1 MTTSSDENDKSPDDI
16 AVTEVSD
23 EVLAELSDIF
33 GTSQQRTQPGANATS
48 KTDDETPVA
57 ENGDDDDTAE
67 TTVVLIDQEV
77 TLLVDDESLAT
88 EIPDGSN
95 IAIESSSE
103 GSPQLGD
110 FDSGEVVF
118 ADTAALA
125 RGAVDPLLIAMSD
138 NGDVISIVD
147 DDQGMVV
154 LDADEVDRVVIV
166 DDDRPDSTFE
176 ERRRRRERRERLKK
190 VKWLKLAGIGVGG
203 VVLVMAVLASPLFA
217 IRKVTFEGNVYTA
230 PSTVESV
237 RDALDGASTFTVDTA
252 KARRLLLDDPWV
264 ADVRITTHFP
274 GRALVEISERV
285 PVVWYVGDDQ
295 KARIVD
301 ARGHVIDVL
310 DGWPT
315 KYLRV
320 QGVGPSLD
328 AGAVAD
334 DVYRAA
340 AQLVLALPDEI
351 RPLVKSLDL
360 SAGGELSMILKG
372 GTIVRF
378 GPPTDLQR
386 KLVAVVVLL
395 RRQDPATLAVVDVS
409 TGEPT
414 VQTR

>member
-1 MTTSSDENDKSPDDI
+1 MTSPKDENEKSPDDI
-16 AVTEVSD
+16 AVTEVS
-23 EVLAELSDIF
+23 EMVLAELSDIF
-33 GTSQQRTQPGANATS
+33 GTSQPSSREE
-48 KTDDETPVA
+48 DDTTPQTG
-57 ENGDDDDTAE
+57 ERGNDDTAE
-67 TTVVLIDQEV
+67 TTVVIV
-77 TLLVDDESLAT
+77 ES
-88 EIPDGSN
+88 
-95 IAIESSSE
+95 ESSVVVLDDSTSGVLDE
-103 GSPQLGD
+103 GDLVEARASGD

-125 RGAVDPLLIAMSD
+125 RGGVDPLLIAMSD
-138 NGDVISIVD
+138 DGDVISIVD

-176 ERRRRRERRERLKK
+176 ERRRRRERRERLRK
-190 VKWLKLAGIGVGG
+190 VKWLKLAGIAVGC
-203 VVLVMAVLASPLFA
+203 VVFVMAVLASPLFA
-217 IRKVTFEGNVYTA
+217 IRSVTFEGNVYTA
-230 PSTVESV
+230 PATVESV
-237 RDALDGASTFTVDTA
+237 RKALDGASTFTVDTS

-264 ADVRITTHFP
+264 AEVRITTNFP

-301 ARGHVIDVL
+301 ARGHVIEVL

-320 QGVGPSLD
+320 QGTGPSLE